1 MNCLPPTKNWRP
13 MFAVVLRFLDR
24 KVVCRG
30 IKSVKLR
37 LKCGIEMKKLLLLSS
52 STSYSF
58 SGVTAGLVTSDH
70 SELLQHPAKLGLG

>member
-1 MNCLPPTKNWRP
+1 
-13 MFAVVLRFLDR
+13 MFAVVLRFLDK

-37 LKCGIEMKKLLLLSS
+37 LKCGIEMKKLLLLSN

-58 SGVTAGLVTSDH
+58 SGVIAGLVTSDH

>member
-1 MNCLPPTKNWRP
+1 
-13 MFAVVLRFLDR
+13 
-24 KVVCRG
+24 
-30 IKSVKLR
+30 

-70 SELLQHPAKLGLG
+70 SELLQHPAKFGLG

>member
-1 MNCLPPTKNWRP
+1 M
-13 MFAVVLRFLDR
+13 
-24 KVVCRG
+24 VCRG
-30 IKSVKLR
+30 IKGVKLR